1 LRDKQWQSAMAGI
14 ALPLIDV
21 FLCRGDPTIA
31 QTKRTI
37 QQHKRFSL
45 RTGPR
50 KEKQAQLNIRART
63 PMT

>member
-1 LRDKQWQSAMAGI
+1 MAGI

-21 FLCRGDPTIA
+21 FLCRGSPTIA
-31 QTKRTI
+31 QTKRMI
-37 QQHKRFSL
+37 REDKISSL

-50 KEKQAQLNIRART
+50 KEKQAQLNIRAPT